1 MTSTEL
7 GNEYL
12 RIIKKDTTLDAGEQV
27 ALLNQFIYAWDAA
40 DIGLLSQELQERLN
54 RLAGVLDFLQSMGK
68 IQDDEDLWMLMNEIE
83 KYGYGKAWEE
93 NGPAADADN

>member
-12 RIIKKDTTLDAGEQV
+12 RIIKKDTKLDAGEQV

-40 DIGLLSQELQERLN
+40 DIGLLSKELQERLN
-54 RLAGVLDFLQSMGK
+54 RIAGVLDFLQSMGK

-83 KYGYGKAWEE
+83 KYGYEKAWEE
-93 NGPAADADN
+93 NGPAADAER